1 MSITKM
7 GLIKDLLFPKT
18 PATPPLLTSILPHQA
33 VLKIESG
40 ILPFIQAD
48 KIVLAKGENCHYVE
62 MGAIITEEKHF
73 ESKRDGA
80 SFRLFDGCYYHT
92 GESKSEPVF
101 ETEYTKG
108 VLFFTNKRVVF
119 HASKNGF
126 EQKIEKLSAIT
137 PYADA
142 ITLQFGSKTYTLM
155 LPDGALAERALKL
168 IV

>member
-1 MSITKM
+1 M
-7 GLIKDLLFPKT
+7 GLITNLLFPKT

-80 SFRLFDGCYYHT
+80 SFRLFDGCYYHA
-92 GESKSEPVF
+92 GESRSDPVY
-101 ETEYTKG
+101 EEIYTKG
-108 VLFFTNKRVVF
+108 ILFITNKRVVF
-119 HASKNGF
+119 HAPKHSF
-126 EQKIEKLSAIT
+126 DQKITKLTAVTPYTNAIT
-137 PYADA
+137 M
-142 ITLQFGSKTYTLM
+142 QFGSKIYTVL
-155 LPDGALAERALKL
+155 LQNGELAEKVLKMV
-168 IV
+168 I

>member
-1 MSITKM
+1 M
-7 GLIKDLLFPKT
+7 GFIKDLFFPKT

-80 SFRLFDGCYYHT
+80 SFRLFDGCYYHA
-92 GESKSEPVF
+92 GESRSDPVY
-101 ETEYTKG
+101 EEVYTKG
-108 VLFFTNKRVVF
+108 ILFITNKRVVF
-119 HASKNGF
+119 HAPKHSF
-126 EQKIEKLSAIT
+126 DQKITKLTAVTPYTNAIT
-137 PYADA
+137 M
-142 ITLQFGSKTYTLM
+142 QFGSKIYTVL
-155 LPDGALAERALKL
+155 LPNGELAEKVLSMVL
-168 IV
+168 Q